1 MLNEGRES
9 RARLAKR
16 KQWILFNLIQLIYC
30 GRERNITKRI
40 PLCCCH
46 SFLSAILK
54 HWHMPSPVRGKHI
67 KLTQMFCPI
76 HCLTPGSSGFW
87 VQRGPCFL
95 QFVTEYLYQSQNANE
110 NHFWHTL
117 RAMWNVNGN
126 GFGWT
131 SGNNYLFS
139 DK

>member
-1 MLNEGRES
+1 
-9 RARLAKR
+9 
-16 KQWILFNLIQLIYC
+16 
-30 GRERNITKRI
+30 
-40 PLCCCH
+40 
-46 SFLSAILK
+46 
-54 HWHMPSPVRGKHI
+54 MPSPVRGKHI

-117 RAMWNVNGN
+117 RAMWNVIEMD
-126 GFGWT
+126 FVERLVIIIYFRT
-131 SGNNYLFS
+131 SNFCRV
-139 DK
+139 